1 MKLETE
7 FGTEEIQLE
16 VEQYLH
22 NGNLCISMYYKED
35 GEWLPYGELTTNL
48 PTRLPPYCG
57 YVDTNNLSGVID
69 FIEKYGLGQN
79 TGLEAQSGFCRYPM
93 YLFDAEKLREL
104 CPEGMAEY
112 ERNLGISKDKQQK
125 EKSR

>member
-16 VEQYLH
+16 VEQYLY

-57 YVDTNNLSGVID
+57 YVDTNNLSGAID

-112 ERNLGISKDKQQK
+112 ERSIGMTKEPQKQD
-125 EKSR
+125 KSR